1 MSDRSHDVLAR
12 LDAAI
17 GVSGHE
23 EDVASLIAEQLDGTF
38 DTRDADPLGNQYFT
52 RTGEAGAPTVMLC
65 AHMDEL
71 GFIVRHVEDEGFLRI
86 GPIGGHDA
94 RMVVDQDLTVHGEDG
109 PVHGITGAK
118 PAHLVEADERKQAIP
133 MEELFV
139 DVGTT
144 SREATEGLGVRV
156 GQIATFR
163 RTGGVLNGGRVFTGK
178 AVDDRAGCAVMV
190 EVMRQLADRAVD
202 ATVCATAS
210 VQEEV
215 GLRGALV
222 AGTRLQ
228 PDVALALDVTVCGDT
243 PGVEFRRSPIRLGGG
258 PAIKYY
264 DAAEWTGAPVPR
276 RLTRRLEQAADGAG
290 IAYQREVLFGGGT
303 DAWAIATSGRGVLT
317 GCVSVPS
324 RYIHSA
330 VGCVHLDDVEG
341 CVGLVLAFLEG
352 LQDAPLT

>member
-1 MSDRSHDVLAR
+1 VADRMHGVLSE

-23 EDVASLIAEQLDGTF
+23 DEVAAVIAGQLEGAYDSH
-38 DTRDADPLGNQYFT
+38 DADPLGNQYFT
-52 RTGEAGAPTVMLC
+52 RGGADGAPTVMLC

-71 GFIVRHVEDEGFLRI
+71 GFIIRHIEDEGFLRI

-94 RMVVDQDLTVHGEDG
+94 RMVIDQDLTIHGEDG
-109 PVHGITGAK
+109 PVHGLTGAK
-118 PAHLVEADERKQAIP
+118 PAHLVEAEERKQAIP
-133 MEELFV
+133 LEDLFV
-139 DVGTT
+139 DIGTA
-144 SREATEGLGVRV
+144 SREESEALGVRV
-156 GQIATFR
+156 GQVATFR
-163 RTGGVLNGGRVFTGK
+163 RTGELLNGTRVFTGK

-190 EVMRQLADRAVD
+190 EVMRRLGDQPIRS
-202 ATVCATAS
+202 TVCATAS

-228 PDVALALDVTVCGDT
+228 PDIALALDVTVCGDT
-243 PGVEFRRSPIRLGGG
+243 PGVEFRRSPVRLGAG

-264 DAAEWTGAPVPR
+264 DAADWLGAPVPR
-276 RLTRRLEQAADGAG
+276 RLTQRLEQAADRVGL
-290 IAYQREVLFGGGT
+290 AYQREVLFGGGT
-303 DAWAIATSGRGVLT
+303 DAWTIATSGHGVLA

-330 VGCVHLDDVEG
+330 VGCVHLDDLEG
-341 CVGLVLAFLEG
+341 CVRLVLAFLEG
-352 LQDAPLT
+352 LDGEPLV

>member
-1 MSDRSHDVLAR
+1 MHDVLAG

-23 EDVASLIAEQLDGTF
+23 DEVAAVIAEQLDGAYDVRT
-38 DTRDADPLGNQYFT
+38 TDPLGNQYFT
-52 RTGEAGAPTVMLC
+52 RNGEDGAPTVMLC

-71 GFIVRHVEDEGFLRI
+71 GFVIRHIEDEGFLRI

-94 RMVVDQDLTVHGEDG
+94 RMVIDQDLTIHGEDG
-109 PVHGITGAK
+109 PVHGLTGAK

-133 MEELFV
+133 LDDLFV
-139 DVGTT
+139 DIGTT
-144 SREATEGLGVRV
+144 SREESEARGIRV
-156 GQIATFR
+156 GQVATFR
-163 RTGGVLNGGRVFTGK
+163 RTGELLNGTRIFTGK

-190 EVMRQLADRAVD
+190 EVMRRLADQPVRS
-202 ATVCATAS
+202 TVCATAS

-228 PDVALALDVTVCGDT
+228 PDIALALDVTVCGDT
-243 PGVEFRRSPIRLGGG
+243 PGVEFRRSPVKLGAG

-264 DAAEWTGAPVPR
+264 DAADWTGAPVPR
-276 RLTRRLEQAADGAG
+276 RLTQRLEQAADGAG
-290 IAYQREVLFGGGT
+290 IGYQREVLFGGGT
-303 DAWAIATSGRGVLT
+303 DAWTIATSGQGVLA
-317 GCVSVPS
+317 GCVSIPS

-330 VGCVHLDDVEG
+330 IGCVHLDDLEG

-352 LQDAPLT
+352 LDAEPLT